1 MIKTIL
7 KATGVPFWQGRSPSP
22 PAETYAIYFDD
33 VTADGPDGYNRIFTH
48 DVMVELYEPT
58 HDDASE
64 SAVEAELNARGIP
77 WTKQARYWL
86 DSVRRYQ
93 VVYEFAYIEKRRT

>member
-7 KATGVPFWQGRSPSP
+7 KATGLLFWQGRCPAP

-48 DVMVELYEPT
+48 DIMVELYEPN
-58 HDDASE
+58 HDDATE
-64 SAVEAELNARGIP
+64 AALEAELNARGIP

-86 DSVRRYQ
+86 DSVHRYQ

>member
-1 MIKTIL
+1 MVKKIL
-7 KATGVPFWQGRSPSP
+7 KAAGLLFWQGRC
-22 PAETYAIYFDD
+22 PAAPDETYAVYFDD

-48 DVMVELYEPT
+48 EIMVELYEPT
-58 HDDASE
+58 HDDAAE
-64 SAVEAELNARGIP
+64 AAVEAELNARGIP

-86 DSVRRYQ
+86 DNVRRYQ

>member
-1 MIKTIL
+1 MVKEIL
-7 KATGVPFWQGRSPSP
+7 NAARLLFWQARCPAP
-22 PAETYAIYFDD
+22 PAETYAVYFDD

-64 SAVEAELNARGIP
+64 AALEAELNARGIP

-86 DSVRRYQ
+86 DNIRRYQ
-93 VVYEFAYIEKRRT
+93 TVYEFSYIEKRRN

>member
-7 KATGVPFWQGRSPSP
+7 NAAGLPSGQGRVPNP
-22 PAETYAIYFDD
+22 PAGTYAVYFDD

-48 DVMVELYEPT
+48 EIMVELYEPK
-58 HDDASE
+58 HDDEAE
-64 SAVEAELNARGIP
+64 AALEAELNARGIP

-86 DSVRRYQ
+86 DSIRRYQ
-93 VVYEFAYIEKRRT
+93 VVYEFAYTEKRRT

>member
-1 MIKTIL
+1 MVKTIL
-7 KATGVPFWQGRSPSP
+7 KAAGLLAWPGRAPNP

-33 VTADGPDGYNRIFTH
+33 VTADGPDGYNFIFTH

-58 HDDASE
+58 HDDAAE
-64 SAVEAELNARGIP
+64 AAVEAELNARGIP

-93 VVYEFAYIEKRRT
+93 VIYEFSYIEKRRT

>member
-7 KATGVPFWQGRSPSP
+7 NAAGLPSWPGRSPDP
-22 PAETYAIYFDD
+22 PATTYAIYFDD

-58 HDDASE
+58 HDDAAE
-64 SAVEAELNARGIP
+64 AAIEAELNARGIP

-93 VVYEFAYIEKRRT
+93 VIYEFSYIEKRRT